1 MRTIL
6 RAPPAELAPDAGAAS
21 AGGGVVEAELGGGAV
36 ALASPDCSGSTGGLS
51 SAPVVP
57 PVVGL
62 VLSGDAE
69 AGGALGAAGA
79 GMEAGGAAGVG
90 AGAGA
95 AEEAGERVGGAPDS
109 GAGRDGSGAGEAWSG
124 VAGGVGFVRA
134 PPEGPALTLVILTA
148 SGAAPGLSW

>member
-51 SAPVVP
+51 SAPDVP

-62 VLSGDAE
+62 VLSGDAGGE
-69 AGGALGAAGA
+69 AGGALGAAG
-79 GMEAGGAAGVG
+79 
-90 AGAGA
+90 
-95 AEEAGERVGGAPDS
+95 DS
-109 GAGRDGSGAGEAWSG
+109 GAFREDSGAGEAGSE

-148 SGAAPGLSW
+148 SGAPP